1 MVLPVFAAIASVIA
15 EIGIGTLIRYGF
27 WSMISYFVYDVA
39 NDISSSYKISA
50 EAEASRDKK
59 ADEVAENL
67 VEDGTWTRE
76 QYLTYLGESDEI
88 KKEEKGDIFDQ
99 ISRSLGITK
108 KTLIWVIV
116 GIIAFSMLKG

>member
-15 EIGIGTLIRYGF
+15 EVGIGTLIRYGF

-39 NDISSSYKISA
+39 NDISSSYKIST

-88 KKEEKGDIFDQ
+88 KKEEKGDVFDQ